1 MIYTALFPK
10 FRLRGLIL
18 ILAVVSVLLTLG
30 NSFYATYKIQRQ
42 LLIANTL
49 EANRVYATK
58 LAAMTDVFLDSAQHH
73 LAYSATLL
81 SANMNDVTVRSDE
94 VQRLHKQSKVF
105 NSVVVVDT
113 QSRVLETSPQA
124 LDIKGRVIDKP
135 AVLQSA
141 AIKKPLIT
149 KPFVSEAGNYLL
161 SMSHPIID
169 HHQQYLGYIS
179 GTIYLE
185 KDNILNTILGQH
197 YYNDGSYLYVVD
209 SEKTIIYHP
218 DPQRIGDKIAGNKA
232 IDAVI
237 NGQTDAL
244 AIKNSLGIEMLAGF
258 SPIARSGW
266 GVVSQRPTDA
276 TLAEL
281 DGHILKVFIKSVP
294 LIVVI
299 LIGIWL
305 SARLISKPLQEL
317 ANQARLM
324 DNQESHHKI
333 DNIHSWYF
341 EATQLKRAILKGM
354 GLLHD
359 KISRLHTDSHTDLM
373 TGLLNRRGMQQLL
386 NHYQV
391 TAQPFSVITVDIDFF
406 KRINDTYGHDVG
418 DTVLKKLANIMKE
431 NARQQDA
438 VCRSGGEEFIILLP
452 DTTAAAAFAIAERL
466 RKQVENHLMPN
477 GIGFIHVSLGVAT
490 WPGHTITV
498 SQALKYSD
506 QALYQAKRQGRNRTI
521 VAEQVS

>member
-1 MIYTALFPK
+1 MISTALFLK

-18 ILAVVSVLLTLG
+18 ILAIVSVLLTLG
-30 NSFYATYKIQRQ
+30 NSFYATYQIQRQ
-42 LLIANTL
+42 LLIDNTL
-49 EANRVYATK
+49 EANRVYAAK
-58 LAAMTDVFLDSAQHH
+58 LATVTDVFLASAQRQ

-81 SANMNDVTVRSDE
+81 SAKMDQPTVLADE
-94 VQRLHKQSKVF
+94 VQRLHQQSTAF

-113 QSRVLETSPQA
+113 HSRVLETSPHA
-124 LDIKGRVIDKP
+124 LDIKGKVIDKP
-135 AVLQSA
+135 AILQSVA
-141 AIKKPLIT
+141 VKKPLIT
-149 KPFVSEAGNYLL
+149 EPFISEAGNYLV
-161 SMSHPIID
+161 SVSHPIYD
-169 HHQQYLGYIS
+169 RHQQYIGYIS

-185 KDNILNTILGQH
+185 QENMLNTILGQH
-197 YYNDGSYLYVVD
+197 YYHDGSYLYVVD
-209 SEKTIIYHP
+209 SKKTIIYHP
-218 DPQRIGDKIAGNKA
+218 DPQRIGDKIADNQA

-258 SPIARSGW
+258 SPVAGSGW

-281 DGHILKVFIKSVP
+281 DGHILNVFIKSVP
-294 LIVVI
+294 LIVLV
-299 LIGIWL
+299 LIGIWF

-317 ANQARLM
+317 ANQAQLM
-324 DNQESHHKI
+324 DSQESHHKI

-373 TGLLNRRGMQQLL
+373 TGLFNRRGMQQRL
-386 NHYQV
+386 NHYQG
-391 TAQPFSVITVDIDFF
+391 TAQSFSVITVDIDFF
-406 KRINDTYGHDVG
+406 KRVNDTYGHDVG
-418 DTVLKKLANIMKE
+418 DTVLKELAKLMQE

-452 DTTAAAAFAIAERL
+452 DTTAAVAFAIAERL
-466 RKQVENHLMPN
+466 RKQVENHLMPS
-477 GIGFIHVSLGVAT
+477 GVGFVHISLGVAH
-490 WPGHTITV
+490 WPGACIAV
-498 SQALKYSD
+498 SETLKSSD
-506 QALYQAKRQGRNRTI
+506 KALYQAKQQGRNQTV
-521 VAEQVS
+521 VAE

>member
-1 MIYTALFPK
+1 MISTALFPK
-10 FRLRGLIL
+10 LRLRGLIL
-18 ILAVVSVLLTLG
+18 ILAIVSVLVTLA

-42 LLIANTL
+42 LLIDNTL

-58 LAAMTDVFLDSAQHH
+58 LATVTDIFLDSTQHQ
-73 LAYSATLL
+73 LAYSARLL
-81 SANMNDVTVRSDE
+81 SANIDQPSVLAEE
-94 VQRLHKQSKVF
+94 VHRLHQQSKVF
-105 NSVVVVDT
+105 NSVVVVDAH
-113 QSRVLETSPQA
+113 SRVLETSPKA
-124 LDIKGRVIDKP
+124 LDIKGKVIDKP
-135 AVLQSA
+135 AILQSPA
-141 AIKKPLIT
+141 VKKPLIT
-149 KPFVSEAGNYLL
+149 KPFISEAGNYLL
-161 SMSHPIID
+161 SMSHPIINR
-169 HHQQYLGYIS
+169 HQQYLGYIS

-185 KDNILNTILGQH
+185 ENNILNTILGQH

-209 SEKTIIYHP
+209 SDKTIIYHP
-218 DPQRIGDKIAGNKA
+218 DPQRIGDKVADNPA

-237 NGQTDAL
+237 NGQMGAF

-258 SPIARSGW
+258 SPIAHSDW
-266 GVVSQRPTDA
+266 GVVSQRPIEA

-281 DGHILKVFIKSVP
+281 DGHILNVFVKSVP
-294 LIVVI
+294 LIVAI

-341 EATQLKRAILKGM
+341 EATQLKRSILKGM

-386 NHYQV
+386 NQYQV
-391 TAQPFSVITVDIDFF
+391 TTQPFSVITIDIDFF
-406 KRINDTYGHDVG
+406 KQVNDTYGHDVG
-418 DTVLKKLANIMKE
+418 DIVLKELAGIMKE
-431 NARQQDA
+431 NARQNDA
-438 VCRSGGEEFIILLP
+438 VCRSGGEEFILLLP
-452 DTTAAAAFAIAERL
+452 DSTADAAFAIAERL
-466 RKQVENHLMPN
+466 RKQVERHPMPN
-477 GIGFIHVSLGVAT
+477 GVGFINISLGVAT
-490 WPGHTITV
+490 WPGHLITV

-506 QALYQAKRQGRNRTI
+506 QALYQAKKQGRNRTI
-521 VAEQVS
+521 VAKQVS